1 MTYQILRQYV
11 ELYYKR
17 LLRNY
22 DGNNLTTK
30 VLTEDNSNIKNAQWQ
45 FEIITTDINGNEL
58 AGINTILNSLTQ
70 LSDTT
75 VDYPNKLKGNTFV
88 LEEWLSAHIYQ
99 PLLKD
104 SKFQDSGEIKV
115 SPPGLNEGE
124 FTFVADLKN
133 FIASQASR
141 FPDHDFFLLRNMSR
155 GHGFGFYFT
164 SGGFYPDFMLWIKHK
179 TTGQQFLTFID
190 PHGLRNEQNGWD
202 SPKINLYKTIKS
214 LEAEINNPK
223 FILNS
228 FILQPPPDGL
238 EEAGLSKWNR
248 EDDLMNVIPLDD
260 YAAKKHVYAI
270 PIDGNKAGIGGYID
284 KIVDQILRPV

>member
-1 MTYQILRQYV
+1 MSFSKVKSCSWFKSCVRFISNVNVFFKVFIPSLSRSSLKNIKYSIISDSKFAVKEINDIQKLNKLVYQILRQYV

-104 SKFQDSGEIKV
+104 DSHQKLSAGGTNLVETIK
-115 SPPGLNEGE
+115 PPGLNLGE
-124 FTFVADLKN
+124 FTFVGDLKN
-133 FIASQASR
+133 FISSQASR

-202 SPKINLYKTIKS
+202 SPKINLYKIQ
-214 LEAEINNPK
+214 L
-223 FILNS
+223 LC
-228 FILQPPPDGL
+228 
-238 EEAGLSKWNR
+238 
-248 EDDLMNVIPLDD
+248 
-260 YAAKKHVYAI
+260 H
-270 PIDGNKAGIGGYID
+270 
-284 KIVDQILRPV
+284 